1 LDHTSTISSLND
13 PLYSW
18 RERVVRFLGLKGES
32 FSFVVLTAVSAVAL
46 SAVLIVANGNLF
58 AGIAFLGVLAVIF
71 MTAYRVDWGFF
82 LFICMVLVFDE
93 GVIPGFHPLTYKVS
107 FFRNLK
113 ENPYLPSLQAAVV
126 NPLELYLF
134 FLLLTWIVLLGV
146 KRNLMFNKIT
156 SWFSAL
162 LFFGAVIVSF
172 SYGMKRGGEFLPALW
187 ELRAV
192 FYFGLMYFFVP
203 QVIQTKE
210 QIRSLMWVCIG
221 AISFKAFQG
230 IDRFVEM
237 GFSFGGFPTLTN
249 HEDPVFFVSLIIMLL
264 AMSLFGGF
272 EKQRRV
278 LQWLLIPLTVGFI
291 VAQRRA
297 AYASFAA
304 TMVAFLFLL
313 SRQQLWR
320 VLRIV
325 LPLTVVFGLYLGA
338 FWNSESKVGS
348 VARLVKSSLS
358 NDPEE
363 AGERYY
369 SNLYRVYE
377 RYDLAMTVR
386 GMPLTG
392 IGFGNKYDQPIEL
405 VHISFPLREFIAHNE
420 ILWLLVEMGAI
431 GYFCFWLFFISFV
444 FRGSSVFSRLRDP
457 YLKSVCAVSVVVVIN
472 QLVVSYYD
480 LQLTY
485 PRNMIYLGVL
495 MGLLPTIETL
505 SKRPLPSQTGVS

>member
-1 LDHTSTISSLND
+1 LEHTPIISSLND
-13 PLYSW
+13 PISSW
-18 RERVVRFLGLKGES
+18 RERVVRFFGLKGES
-32 FSFVVLTAVSAVAL
+32 FSLVVVAAVSAVAL
-46 SAVLIVANGNLF
+46 STVLVATDGNLF
-58 AGIAFLGVLAVIF
+58 AGAAFLGVLAVIF
-71 MTAYRVDWGFF
+71 VTAYRLDWGLF

-93 GVIPGFHPLTYKVS
+93 GVIPGFYPLTYKVS

-126 NPLELYLF
+126 NPLEVYLF

-172 SYGMKRGGEFLPALW
+172 SFGMKRGGEFLPALW

-203 QVIQTKE
+203 QIIQTKE
-210 QIRSLMWVCIG
+210 QIRTLIWVCIG

-230 IDRFVEM
+230 LDRFIEM

-249 HEDPVFFVSLIIMLL
+249 HEDPVFFVSLIILL
-264 AMSLFGGF
+264 LGMSLFGGYD
-272 EKQRRV
+272 KQRRL
-278 LQWLLIPLTVGFI
+278 LQWLLIPLIVGFI

-304 TMVAFLFLL
+304 TMVAFIFLL
-313 SRQQLWR
+313 SRKQLWR

-325 LPLTVVFGLYLGA
+325 LPLTMVFALYLAA

-348 VARLVKSSLS
+348 VARLVRSSLF
-358 NDPEE
+358 NDQED

-369 SNLYRVYE
+369 SNLYRVHE
-377 RYDLAMTVR
+377 RYDLAMTIR
-386 GMPLTG
+386 GNPLTG

-405 VHISFPLREFIAHNE
+405 VHISFPLREFIAHDE
-420 ILWLLVEMGAI
+420 ILWLLVKMGSI

-444 FRGSSVFSRLRDP
+444 FRGSSVFSRLHDP

-495 MGLLPTIETL
+495 MGLLPTLETL
-505 SKRPLPSQTGVS
+505 SEQPTTSRMASS